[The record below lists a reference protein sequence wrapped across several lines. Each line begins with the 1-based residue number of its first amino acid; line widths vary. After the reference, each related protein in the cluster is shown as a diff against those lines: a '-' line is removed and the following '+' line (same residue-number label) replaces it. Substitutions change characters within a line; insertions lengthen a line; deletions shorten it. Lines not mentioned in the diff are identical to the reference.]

1 MTDNPFEIPQSLRD
15 ASEQN
20 LQQAHAVYEQILD
33 VMTKAMDTWMGALP
47 ANPMTAGLQEVQGH
61 IMEIAKENAE
71 AAFTLA
77 GKISNAPTL
86 QDVLTLQTQFAHD
99 RMQTFVTQTQQL
111 FSVFANTFQPSERGA
126 WMDTSTTRPPRSTK
140 NLFN

>member
-47 ANPMTAGLQEVQGH
+47 VNPMTAGLQEVQGH

-111 FSVFANTFQPSERGA
+111 FSVFQETLQRSEHGAMSTWMPRPS
-126 WMDTSTTRPPRSTK
+126 K
-140 NLFN
+140 KIFN

>member
-1 MTDNPFEIPQSLRD
+1 MTDDPFEIPQSLRD

-20 LQQAHAVYEQILD
+20 LQQAHAVYEQILE
-33 VMTKAMDTWMGALP
+33 VMTKALDTWMGALP
-47 ANPMTAGLQEVQGH
+47 ANPLTAGLQEVQGH

-77 GKISNAPTL
+77 GQISNAPSL

-99 RMQTFVTQTQQL
+99 RLQTFVTQTQQL
-111 FSVFANTFQPSERGA
+111 FSVFAGTFQPSERGA
-126 WMDTSTTRPPRSTK
+126 WMDTPTTTPPRSTK
-140 NLFN
+140 DLLH

>member
-1 MTDNPFEIPQSLRD
+1 MTDNPFEIPQSMRD

-20 LQQAHAVYEQILD
+20 LQQAHAVYEQILG

-71 AAFTLA
+71 AAFALA
-77 GKISNAPTL
+77 GQITNASSL

-99 RMQTFVTQTQQL
+99 RMQIFASQTQQL
-111 FSVFANTFQPSERGA
+111 FSMFAKTFQPLERGSV
-126 WMDTSTTRPPRSTK
+126 WRHSH
-140 NLFN
+140 